1 MVNPNLPSHLIFSSH
16 GSYKE
21 SDDNVTVPVGV
32 EICCYVDKGDLC
44 TIPRAWEVW
53 QGLCDDTTVPGPIHV
68 FSAGS

>member
-1 MVNPNLPSHLIFSSH
+1 MVNPNPPSHLIFSSH

-44 TIPRAWEVW
+44 TIPRA
-53 QGLCDDTTVPGPIHV
+53 
-68 FSAGS
+68 